1 MHFYRCCRDLRN
13 IIGKRTHLY
22 FCNGRFFKI
31 KKFFINKNTDLVIEG
46 FPRSG
51 NSFLEAFFKILNKN
65 IIWAHHTHRVAQVKR
80 GSKKNLPV
88 ILLIRDP
95 SEATKSA
102 YFFYKKKLSYNFL
115 IKEYIGFYES
125 LIIYKKN
132 TIVLDFKKINNLKKI
147 LKYLQTNF
155 DSLPEFDKKIN
166 NKNLKKKAIKKL
178 INFSKTRHHRTF
190 SESYINNNSTISVN
204 RKKFVIEQNILKDR
218 ANIKLL
224 KKAKQIYQKF
234 KSIN

>member
-1 MHFYRCCRDLRN
+1 MHLYQFYRYLRN
-13 IIGKRTHLY
+13 IISKRPHLY
-22 FCNGRFFKI
+22 FFIGRFFKI

-51 NSFLEAFFKILNKN
+51 NSFLEACFKVLNKN
-65 IIWAHHTHRVAQVKR
+65 IILAHHTHSVAQVKM
-80 GSKKNLPV
+80 GIKKNLPV

-132 TIVLDFKKINNLKKI
+132 TIVLDFKKINNFKKI

-155 DSLPEFDKKIN
+155 DSLPEFDKTIN

-190 SESYINNNSTISVN
+190 SESYINNNSTLSVN